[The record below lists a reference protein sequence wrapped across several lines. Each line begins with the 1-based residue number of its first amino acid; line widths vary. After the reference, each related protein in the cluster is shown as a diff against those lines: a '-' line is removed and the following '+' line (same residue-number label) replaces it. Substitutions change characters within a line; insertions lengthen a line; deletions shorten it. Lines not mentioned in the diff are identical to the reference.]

1 MSPAPVVSVSG
12 LAHEYP
18 TPTGSLRVLNGVD
31 LQVPA
36 SGYTSLMGAS
46 GSGKSTLLAL
56 LGALTRPQSGSI
68 SVAGHDLTRLPH
80 SRLPEFRSRTIGF
93 VFQHFGL
100 VETLS
105 ALDNVAVALALRGA
119 RRAEQ
124 RDRARELLDA
134 VGLSHRAHA
143 LPPQMSGGEQ
153 QRVAIARALAN
164 RPCLLLA
171 DEPTGNLDL
180 AGAERV
186 LGLLERLRA
195 ESGTALV
202 VVTHDA
208 AIAGRADTRLRL
220 EQGRLVAA

>member
-1 MSPAPVVSVSG
+1 MPGATVVSVNG
-12 LAHEYP
+12 LAHVYQ
-18 TPTGSLRVLNGVD
+18 TPGGPLRVLDNLD
-31 LQVPA
+31 LQVA
-36 SGYTSLMGAS
+36 ESGYTSLMGAS

-56 LGALTRPQSGSI
+56 IGALTRPQSGSI
-68 SVAGHDLTRLPH
+68 RVAGHDLRRLPH
-80 SRLPEFRSRTIGF
+80 SRLPGFRSRTIGF

-124 RDRARELLDA
+124 RERARELLEA
-134 VGLSHRAHA
+134 VGLGHRAQA
-143 LPPQMSGGEQ
+143 LPAQLSGGEQ

-164 RPCLLLA
+164 RPRLLLA

-186 LGLLERLRA
+186 LGLLERLRS

-208 AIAGRADTRLRL
+208 SIAGRAETRLRL